1 MDNNY
6 INVNSSEN
14 NKSNNVGNE
23 NNQAFNSNNF
33 QNEKN
38 KKNGNKIN
46 NSFKPSNKNFKDNSK
61 PGFGKS
67 VLVPFISGILGATLV
82 VGTCFN
88 VPAIKKSLIGKSTS
102 TTQSTQSVNYN
113 NINTN
118 LVSLSSFSDTGVAVA
133 QKVLP
138 SVVGIKVQY
147 AVNSI
152 FSQNTS
158 TAMAE
163 GSGVIISSDGYILT
177 NNHVINSSETN
188 SNSFYSLGEATKIT
202 VSLYNDD
209 TEYPAKIIGTDQQ
222 TDLAIIKIDKTDLT
236 AAKLGDSDSIQ
247 VGEWC
252 MAIGNPLG
260 MASSVTAGTI
270 SALNRKI
277 TDEDGKNYT
286 LIQTDAAINSGN
298 SGGALVNTN
307 GEVIGINTIKASGT
321 GVEGLGFAIPINSTK
336 SITEDLIKYN
346 KVKRPYIGIT
356 GTNITE
362 STIKA
367 NPTAKLVVG
376 CYVRAVSEFSPAE
389 KAGLK
394 IGDIIIKAD
403 GTQVKTMDELND
415 IKNKHSIGDTM
426 TLTISRDGKEQ
437 DVSVTLAEQP

>member
-1 MDNNY
+1 
-6 INVNSSEN
+6 
-14 NKSNNVGNE
+14 
-23 NNQAFNSNNF
+23 
-33 QNEKN
+33 
-38 KKNGNKIN
+38 
-46 NSFKPSNKNFKDNSK
+46 
-61 PGFGKS
+61 
-67 VLVPFISGILGATLV
+67 
-82 VGTCFN
+82 
-88 VPAIKKSLIGKSTS
+88 
-102 TTQSTQSVNYN
+102 
-113 NINTN
+113 
-118 LVSLSSFSDTGVAVA
+118 
-133 QKVLP
+133 
-138 SVVGIKVQY
+138 
-147 AVNSI
+147 
-152 FSQNTS
+152 
-158 TAMAE
+158 
-163 GSGVIISSDGYILT
+163 
-177 NNHVINSSETN
+177 
-188 SNSFYSLGEATKIT
+188 
-202 VSLYNDD
+202 
-209 TEYPAKIIGTDQQ
+209 
-222 TDLAIIKIDKTDLT
+222 
-236 AAKLGDSDSIQ
+236 
-247 VGEWC
+247 

-415 IKNKHSIGDTM
+415 IKNKHS
-426 TLTISRDGKEQ
+426 
-437 DVSVTLAEQP
+437 VSITLAEQP

>member
-102 TTQSTQSVNYN
+102 TTQ
-113 NINTN
+113 I
-118 LVSLSSFSDTGVAVA
+118 SSFSDTGVAVA

-437 DVSVTLAEQP
+437 DVSITLAEQP

>member
-277 TDEDGKNYT
+277 TDDDGKNYT

-437 DVSVTLAEQP
+437 DVSITLAEQP